1 MDFINTGILGC
12 SEAYFEKALAEP
24 VFFVDLNLDQVIS
37 CVQSERSD
45 YDIKKYFY
53 RLPEDET
60 VAKER
65 VKMLRVLENKEL
77 FSAFLKF
84 SNRMLEAR
92 DYAAKYERASFE
104 LQRQR
109 FLLDCGAAYIDGI
122 ETLSLALKAF
132 FNNKEQENISQLL
145 SGLWEALKVYTKE
158 QKYQTLRTL
167 TKELSAE
174 FAGLRV
180 QVAVAKDRVKITQ
193 EVSQENYSD
202 TLKRLFPAQAYR
214 EEFLENPFQA
224 AKEPGEFE
232 KLVLAVFCKN
242 NPELFLKLKQYEKS
256 FSRQV
261 KPQETAFLP
270 WQAANMQ
277 EYRNGLTQEFLEEW
291 VLMLERQ
298 VQVYLAFRLFAERT
312 AATGYP
318 FVYPEFLN
326 WQETDDVSKKNRM
339 EIADGYDLALLLK
352 SVYSKQK
359 VVCNDV
365 YYGAK
370 EAFLVVTGPNQGG
383 KTTFARSV
391 GQAVYFSLMG
401 LAAPCKRISLPFFY
415 GILTHFSVEESLET
429 GRGKLKEELVRLEPM
444 MHTKEKNKFVVINEL
459 FTTAATYDGYIMGKR
474 VMEHFISQGCL
485 GIYVTHIQELADEKN
500 IGEEENRIV
509 SLSACVDQKDAHIR
523 TFQII
528 RKPAEGIGYAYGL
541 VEKYHLTYPE
551 LKERLKA
558 QLDI

>member
-24 VFFVDLNLDQVIS
+24 VFFVDLNLDQVIA
-37 CVQSERSD
+37 CIQSERSD
-45 YDIKKYFY
+45 YDIKRYFN
-53 RLPEDET
+53 RLPEDVT

-65 VKMLRVLENKEL
+65 VKMLRALENKEL

-84 SNRMLEAR
+84 SDQMLEAR
-92 DYAAKYERASFE
+92 NYAVKYERAGFE

-109 FLLDCGAAYIDGI
+109 FLLDCGAAYINGI
-122 ETLSLALKAF
+122 ETLFLAVKEF
-132 FNNKEQENISQLL
+132 FHNKEQENISELL
-145 SGLWEALKVYTKE
+145 SGLLSALAVYTKE
-158 QKYQTLRTL
+158 QKYQTLCAL

-174 FAGLRV
+174 FAKLRV
-180 QVAVAKDRVKITQ
+180 QVEIARDRVKITQ

-202 TLKRLFPAQAYR
+202 TLKRLFPAQKGR

-242 NPELFLKLKQYEKS
+242 NPELFAKLKQYEKN
-256 FSRQV
+256 FSKQV
-261 KPQETAFLP
+261 NLQETAILP
-270 WQAANMQ
+270 WQARDAH
-277 EYRNGLTQEFLEEW
+277 EYRNGFAQAFLEEW
-291 VLMLERQ
+291 ILTLERQ
-298 VQVYLAFRLFAERT
+298 AQVYLAFRMFAERT

-318 FVYPEFLN
+318 LVYPEFLN
-326 WQETDDVSKKNRM
+326 WQDADVSYAKNRM
-339 EIADGYDLALLLK
+339 EVADGYDLALLLK

-359 VVCNDV
+359 VVCNDA
-365 YYGAK
+365 YYRAK
-370 EAFLVVTGPNQGG
+370 EAFFVVTGPNQGG
-383 KTTFARSV
+383 KTTYARSV

-401 LAAPCKRISLPFFY
+401 LAAPCRRISLPFFY

-444 MHTKEKNKFVVINEL
+444 MHTEEKRKFVVINEL

-474 VMEHFISQGCL
+474 VMEHFMSQGCL

-500 IGEEENRIV
+500 IGSEENSIV
-509 SLSACVDQKDAHIR
+509 SLSACVDQKNASVR

-551 LKERLKA
+551 LKERLKE
-558 QLDI
+558 LNK

>member
-12 SEAYFEKALAEP
+12 SEVYFEKALAEP
-24 VFFVDLNLDQVIS
+24 VFFVDLNLDQVIA
-37 CVQSERSD
+37 CIQSERSD
-45 YDIKKYFY
+45 YDIKRYFN
-53 RLPEDET
+53 RLPEDVT

-65 VKMLRVLENKEL
+65 VKMLRALENKEL

-84 SNRMLEAR
+84 SDQMLEAR
-92 DYAAKYERASFE
+92 NYAVKYERAGFE

-109 FLLDCGAAYIDGI
+109 FLLDCGTAYINGI
-122 ETLSLALKAF
+122 ETLFLAVKEF
-132 FNNKEQENISQLL
+132 FHNKQENISELL
-145 SGLWEALKVYTKE
+145 SGLLSVLTVYTKE
-158 QKYQTLRTL
+158 QKYQTLCAL

-174 FAGLRV
+174 FAKLRV
-180 QVAVAKDRVKITQ
+180 QVEIARDRVKITQ

-202 TLKRLFPAQAYR
+202 TLKRLFPAQKER

-242 NPELFLKLKQYEKS
+242 NPELFAKLKQYEKN
-256 FSRQV
+256 FSKQV
-261 KPQETAFLP
+261 NLQETAILP
-270 WQAANMQ
+270 WQARGAH
-277 EYRNGLTQEFLEEW
+277 EYRNGFAQAFLEEW
-291 VLMLERQ
+291 ILTLERQ
-298 VQVYLAFRLFAERT
+298 AQVYLAFRMFAERT

-318 FVYPEFLN
+318 LVYPEFLN
-326 WQETDDVSKKNRM
+326 WQDADVSYAKNRM
-339 EIADGYDLALLLK
+339 EVADGYDLALLLK

-359 VVCNDV
+359 VVCNDA
-365 YYGAK
+365 YYRAK
-370 EAFLVVTGPNQGG
+370 EAFFVVTGPNQGG
-383 KTTFARSV
+383 KTTYARSM

-401 LAAPCKRISLPFFY
+401 LAAPCRRISLPFFY

-444 MHTKEKNKFVVINEL
+444 MHTEEKRKFVVINEL

-474 VMEHFISQGCL
+474 VMEHFMSQGCL

-500 IGEEENRIV
+500 IGSEENGIV
-509 SLSACVDQKDAHIR
+509 SLSACVDQKNASVR

-551 LKERLKA
+551 LKERLKE
-558 QLDI
+558 LNK